1 MGYNGAYG
9 FHNQGSGGGSNT
21 PVVQTVISAATVTP
35 TTADDLVVI
44 TAQAVALTLAN
55 PTGVAAQGQSL
66 IIRIK
71 DDGNSHAIAYGTQY
85 RAIGVTL
92 PVATVASK
100 TLYLG
105 FIYNLQDNTWDCIGV
120 AQQV

>member
-21 PVVQTVISAATVTP
+21 PVVQTIISDATVTP

-55 PTGVAAQGQSL
+55 PTGVPAQGQSL

-105 FIYNLQDNTWDCIGV
+105 FIYNLDDTTWDCIGV
-120 AQQV
+120 AQEV

>member
-1 MGYNGAYG
+1 MGYNGAFG

-44 TAQAVALTLAN
+44 TAQAVGLTLAN

-71 DDGNSHAIAYGTQY
+71 DDGNSQTIAYGTQY

-92 PVATVASK
+92 PVATVVSK

-105 FIYNLQDNTWDCIGV
+105 FIYNLDDTTWDCIGV
-120 AQQV
+120 AQEV

>member
-9 FHNQGSGGGSNT
+9 FHNQGSGGSNT
-21 PVVQTVISAATVTP
+21 PVVQTVISAGTVTP

-55 PTGVAAQGQSL
+55 PTGVALQGRSL
-66 IIRIK
+66 MIRIK
-71 DDGNSHAIAYGTQY
+71 DDGNSQTIAYGVQY

-100 TLYLG
+100 TIYLG
-105 FIYNLQDNTWDCIGV
+105 SIYNLQDNTWDCIGV
-120 AQQV
+120 AQEV